1 MRIKR
6 IHHLT
11 LAVRDVEQARA
22 TFEALFETDAEPTT
36 SVPVFGVRTRNIAI
50 GDDVLQVAAPLQPNG
65 PLARFVERRGE
76 GFYNLA
82 LEVDDLDEA
91 VRQLTERGIKVSEPV
106 EAWAGMRSC
115 FVTMSATHGLS
126 IQLVETF
133 GDAPEPGAP
142 PADERSAR
150 IEADAPSADEQ
161 ASTPPPQTEQ
171 RVLDLTPDEWSDDD

>member
-22 TFEALFETDAEPTT
+22 TFEALFETEAEPAT

-50 GDDVLQVAAPLQPNG
+50 GDDVLQIAAPLQPNA

-82 LEVDDLDEA
+82 LEVDNLDEA
-91 VRQLTERGIKVSEPV
+91 VQQLTERGIKVSEPI

-126 IQLVETF
+126 IQLVETA
-133 GDAPEPGAP
+133 DGAP
-142 PADERSAR
+142 AAPPNERTAHVEAASPADEPIAGQPAQS
-150 IEADAPSADEQ
+150 
-161 ASTPPPQTEQ
+161 EQ
-171 RVLDLTPDEWSDDD
+171 RVRDLTPDEWSDED